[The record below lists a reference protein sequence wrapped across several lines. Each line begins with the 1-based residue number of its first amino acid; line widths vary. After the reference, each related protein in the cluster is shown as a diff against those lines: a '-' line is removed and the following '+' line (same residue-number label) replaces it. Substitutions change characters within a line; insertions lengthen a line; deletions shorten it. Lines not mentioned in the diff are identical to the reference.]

1 MRHKIHVYVD
11 GVPGQK
17 GRPQFARHAG
27 GVRTFSRAKT
37 VRYEMQLQ
45 DAGRRVWS
53 FAPLLCPIKLS
64 ITAVFPSAKSWP
76 KWRRVLAA
84 LGKLWHVGKPD
95 LDNVIKIAC
104 DGLNEVIWK
113 DDSQVCWIEARKF
126 YGDAPGLW
134 LEIEMLDDT
143 GALTEES
150 EASDDAGDTR
160 EG

>member
-1 MRHKIHVYVD
+1 MDRLVIYLD
-11 GVPGQK
+11 GEPGRK
-17 GRPQFARHAG
+17 ERPQFARTSG

-37 VRYEMQLQ
+37 VKYESRLR
-45 DAGRRVWS
+45 DAGKRVWT
-53 FAPLLCPIKLS
+53 FAPMTEPIKLT
-64 ITAVFPSAKSWP
+64 ITAVFPIAVSWP

-113 DDSQVCWIEARKF
+113 DDAQVCWIVARKF
-126 YGDAPGLW
+126 YGEAPGLW
-134 LEIEMLDDT
+134 LEVDMLDDT
-143 GALTEES
+143 GGVTGLTGAS
-150 EASDDAGDTR
+150 EVEGDTQ